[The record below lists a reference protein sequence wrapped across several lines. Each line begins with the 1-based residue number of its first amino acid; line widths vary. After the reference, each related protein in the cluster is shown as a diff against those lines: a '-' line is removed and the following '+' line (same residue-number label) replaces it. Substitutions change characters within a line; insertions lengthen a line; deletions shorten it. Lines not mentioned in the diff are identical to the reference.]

1 MSDPDSPHRL
11 HLISW
16 LAPGI
21 DASVFELAA
30 DVISATLNRPVGLEL
45 ISESSGPTDEFD
57 PFSDHAA
64 DFGWMCST
72 SFVQSANAR
81 LVGVSWAPD
90 DADTDGLPLYYSD
103 LVTASGVVADI
114 EALQGLRVG
123 CNDPVS
129 LSGHYG
135 LRFALDDAGHVLD
148 DHAEVVFTGGHL
160 ASLDAVRSGEVD
172 AAVIDSITRHVH
184 GRDLVVSQRLGPWP
198 TQPLVAGPAI
208 TTAELGAV
216 RDAVLIAHEQPAA
229 ADVLR
234 SAGLL
239 RFAPVDVNDYE
250 VVARRLVP
258 PPAA

>member
-11 HLISW
+11 RLISW

-21 DASVFELAA
+21 DAGVFELAA
-30 DVISATLNRPVGLEL
+30 DVIGATLDRPVELEL
-45 ISESSGPTDEFD
+45 ITGSSGPTDELD
-57 PFSDHAA
+57 PFSEHAA

-72 SFVQSANAR
+72 SYVQSSDAR

-90 DADTDGLPLYYSD
+90 DADTDGMPLYYSD
-103 LVTASGVVADI
+103 LVTASGSVPDLA
-114 EALQGLRVG
+114 ALEGLRVG

-135 LRFALDDAGHVLD
+135 LRFALDDAGHVLE
-148 DHAEVVFTGGHL
+148 DHAEIVFTGGHL
-160 ASLDAVRSGEVD
+160 ASLEAVRRGEVD

-184 GRDLVVSQRLGPWP
+184 GRDLVVAQRLGPWP
-198 TQPLVAGPAI
+198 TQPLVAGPRI
-208 TTAELGAV
+208 SSAELSAV
-216 RDAVLIAHEQPAA
+216 RDAFLIAHEEPAA
-229 ADVLR
+229 AKVLE

-239 RFAPVDVNDYE
+239 RFAPVDVTDYD